1 MFQDITPVLADAAAL
16 AEVIG
21 ALAEEFWDQ
30 DVTRVAGIEARG
42 LILGAAVAVELGVG
56 FVPLRKAGRLPWKTL
71 REAYALEYGNDALE
85 LHVDVLDVDDRVLIV
100 DDVLA
105 TGGTARA
112 AGALVRRAGA
122 EVVGWTFLLA
132 IAGLKGREQ
141 LTGAP
146 VSVLHSV

>member
-1 MFQDITPVLADAAAL
+1 MFQDITPVLADGEAL
-16 AEVIG
+16 AEVVG
-21 ALAEEFWDQ
+21 ALAEVFWDQ

-56 FVPLRKAGRLPWKTL
+56 FVPLRKAGRLPWETL
-71 REAYALEYGNDALE
+71 REEYALEYGNDALE
-85 LHVDVLDVDDRVLIV
+85 LHVDTLHEGDRVLIV

-112 AGALVRRAGA
+112 AGVLVRRTGA
-122 EVVGWTFLLA
+122 EVVGWSFLLA